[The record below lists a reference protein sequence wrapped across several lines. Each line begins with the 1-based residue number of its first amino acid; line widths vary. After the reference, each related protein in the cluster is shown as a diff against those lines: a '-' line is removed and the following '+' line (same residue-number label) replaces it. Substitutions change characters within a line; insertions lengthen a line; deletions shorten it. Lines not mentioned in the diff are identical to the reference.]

1 MDPVLFRPLER
12 ILAVLI
18 GGISIYLGY
27 RLFLH
32 LPEKTDSQ
40 GRIVLPGNISVYL
53 SRVGPGVFFALFGA
67 AVVALSLHRAVQ
79 YEAASPAAEP
89 TARASSAQVLY
100 HGAVETAAHGSG
112 VENLEIRR
120 AHLATRL
127 ARLNRIPSL
136 LRPDMDPGL
145 RVDTVDLLLP
155 DVKLSLLQSVW
166 GPDWGDF
173 LEFEQWVRNG
183 AAGEPPP
190 GCREPAGLFRRGAG
204 DPEKDA
210 NP

>member
-1 MDPVLFRPLER
+1 MDPIIFRPLER

-18 GGISIYLGY
+18 GGVSIYLGY

-67 AVVALSLHRAVQ
+67 AVVALSLYRAVQ
-79 YEAASPAAEP
+79 YEASGPAGEQA
-89 TARASSAQVLY
+89 ARASRAQVLY
-100 HGAVETAAHGSG
+100 HGAVDTAATESG
-112 VENLEIRR
+112 GDNLEIRR

-136 LRPDMDPGL
+136 LRPDVDPGL

-155 DVKLSLLQSVW
+155 EIKLSLLQSVW
-166 GPDWGDF
+166 GPDWGNF
-173 LEFEQWVRNG
+173 QEFEQWVRNG
-183 AAGEPPP
+183 AVGEPPP
-190 GCREPAGLFRRGAG
+190 GCRAPADLFRRGAAE
-204 DPEKDA
+204 P
-210 NP
+210 